1 MPLDLQIIRASEFI
15 RLGPRNHMDFEASK
29 EALRE
34 LARACH
40 KRGVNRAVLDLR
52 DLPIPPKPIFT
63 PTELAALVES
73 FHEAGFSRQ
82 QRLAVLY
89 RADPHHGVRLF
100 AFISTM
106 RGWNVQAFS
115 DFEQALLWL
124 SEHEHQGKEPG
135 EQDVHIQVNRRK
147 VEVKTRNHRGSAG
160 NRN

>member
-1 MPLDLQIIRASEFI
+1 MPLDLQIIRASEFV
-15 RLGPRNHMDFEASK
+15 RLGARDHMDFEASK

-40 KRGVNRAVLDLR
+40 KRGVERAILDLR

-63 PTELAALVES
+63 PTEVAALVES
-73 FHEAGFSRQ
+73 FREAGFSRE

-100 AFISTM
+100 AFIGAM

-115 DFEQALLWL
+115 DFEKALNWL
-124 SEHEHQGKEPG
+124 SEHERHGKEAGG
-135 EQDVHIQVNRRK
+135 EEVPIQVGRRK
-147 VEVKTRNHRGSAG
+147 AEVKTRTQRGTTGS
-160 NRN
+160 RN